1 MRKLPYFKPF
11 LTFEEQAGLLEER
24 GLLITTDEEREFLA
38 DFLRNLNFHR
48 FEGYCLRYYRPNSK
62 GSCTKVLETQKQTSI
77 STEKSIR
84 VGIEQ

>member
-48 FEGYCLRYYRPNSK
+48 FEGPVSDI
-62 GSCTKVLETQKQTSI
+62 TVLVQKHMFSGL
-77 STEKSIR
+77 EHR
-84 VGIEQ
+84 